1 MDTDCKST
9 LSGFVSLQKN
19 LGKEF
24 DGIYGLYV
32 KNSSYAAYGGESL
45 NLTKF
50 KQAMQGKP
58 ITQENIIEAIK
69 QIHPYKL
76 AKSKGFD
83 KIELKTTME
92 EFENLKDNNIMNLKE
107 LKVIYRKK

>member
-1 MDTDCKST
+1 M
-9 LSGFVSLQKN
+9 QIRAI
-19 LGKEF
+19 
-24 DGIYGLYV
+24 GIYGIYV

-76 AKSKGFD
+76 AKSKGFE
-83 KIELKTTME
+83 KIELKTTMK
-92 EFENLKDNNIMNLKE
+92 EFTTDIDSNINNLKE
-107 LKVIYRKK
+107 LKVIYRK